1 MPGLKAEDIRQMSRE
16 DQRKELDSA
25 HQELFNL
32 RFQLATR
39 QLQNYR
45 RIREVRRG
53 VARIIGV
60 MAEQDRVE
68 TGEGAGVME
77 GAS

>member
-1 MPGLKAEDIRQMSRE
+1 MPAQKSKELRDMSRE
-16 DQRKELDSA
+16 EQQKELDSA

-45 RIREVRRG
+45 RIREVRRNI
-53 VARIIGV
+53 ARV
-60 MAEQDRVE
+60 MSIMSEQEAE
-68 TGEGAGVME
+68 A
-77 GAS
+77 

>member
-1 MPGLKAEDIRQMSRE
+1 MPGLKTKDVREMSPDE
-16 DQRKELDSA
+16 QQKQLNEA

-45 RIREVRRG
+45 RIREVRRNI
-53 VARIIGV
+53 ARLNGIIAQQAA
-60 MAEQDRVE
+60 AEQAE
-68 TGEGAGVME
+68 A
-77 GAS
+77 

>member
-1 MPGLKAEDIRQMSRE
+1 MSPEDRQ
-16 DQRKELDSA
+16 KELDGA

-45 RIREVRRG
+45 RIREVRRNI
-53 VARIIGV
+53 ARMSGV
-60 MAEQDRVE
+60 MHEQEQTVPE
-68 TGEGAGVME
+68 SEG
-77 GAS
+77 

>member
-1 MPGLKAEDIRQMSRE
+1 MPGLKSNDVRQMSRE
-16 DQRKELDSA
+16 EQQKELDSA

-45 RIREVRRG
+45 RVREVRRNI
-53 VARIIGV
+53 ARLTGI
-60 MAEQDRVE
+60 MHEQEQTLPVVE
-68 TGEGAGVME
+68 G
-77 GAS
+77 